1 MHSLPPH
8 GRSQSVE
15 LPFNEQELKFYVPG
29 ALTWSL
35 LSWLEKTLLPHP
47 VYPSATIHSVYF
59 DTATGRSFQEKAE
72 SYFHKTKYRLRWYCD
87 GHGRPLDEP
96 AFAEV
101 KEKNGSAR
109 RKLRIAIPLS
119 GSVVAKLSL
128 DSVELEELFHRH
140 LPRASAPAEKLIPM
154 LDLRY
159 ERTRYVHPL
168 FGDTFCLDKNI
179 RCQRTHPGHLRP
191 PSGKPLDF
199 SVFEQKGASTDLLPP
214 FRALPRFHLR
224 KASVSKYYLI
234 TSQLLHSGTVV

>member
-1 MHSLPPH
+1 MNSLPHH
-8 GRSQSVE
+8 GQSRKE
-15 LPFNEQELKFYVPG
+15 QLPFNEQELKFYVPG
-29 ALTWSL
+29 TLTWSL
-35 LSWLEKTLLPHP
+35 RSWLEKTLLPHP

-87 GHGRPLDEP
+87 AHGHPLDEP

-119 GSVVAKLSL
+119 GSVVSRLPL
-128 DSVELEELFHRH
+128 DSEELEMLFHRH
-140 LPRASAPAEKLIPM
+140 LPPASAPAGRLIPM

-168 FGDTFCLDKNI
+168 FGETFCLDTNI
-179 RCQRTHPGHLRP
+179 RCQRTHPGYLRP

-199 SVFEQKGASTDLLPP
+199 SVFEQKGPSPDLLPP

-224 KASVSKYYLI
+224 KASVSKYFLI
-234 TSQLLHSGTVV
+234 TSQLLPSVTEV